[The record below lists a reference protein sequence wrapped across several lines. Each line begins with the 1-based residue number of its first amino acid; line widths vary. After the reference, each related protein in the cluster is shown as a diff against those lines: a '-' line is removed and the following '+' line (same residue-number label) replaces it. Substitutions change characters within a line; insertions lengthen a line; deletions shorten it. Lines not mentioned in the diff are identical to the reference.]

1 MTATP
6 PVRDRRIR
14 AVGDEQKA
22 ARRIQILRAAKTV
35 FAEHGFQAAT
45 MSAVARAA
53 GLSYGAV
60 YWYFGSKDALFH
72 ALIDLED
79 GELRAAIAAAVA
91 SVPPDDP
98 ERMLTSAVEATFRF
112 FEADR
117 DAVQLIFRDCY
128 SLGGKFEDHLFRIRE
143 SYVDDI
149 EAFLAAARARG
160 ALVDAPARVA
170 AFSIAALIGQLAHRR
185 LSIDDGLDAAVVAEF
200 TVHLVLD
207 GLRPR

>member
-98 ERMLTSAVEATFRF
+98 ERLLTSAVEATFRF

-149 EAFLAAARARG
+149 EAFLAATRARG

>member
-98 ERMLTSAVEATFRF
+98 ERLLTSAVEATFRF

-160 ALVDAPARVA
+160 ALVAAPARVA

>member
-1 MTATP
+1 MTAAQ

-14 AVGDEQKA
+14 AIGDEQKA
-22 ARRIQILRAAKTV
+22 ARRVQVLRAAKQV

-72 ALIDLED
+72 ALMDMED
-79 GELRAAIAAAVA
+79 GELRASITTAVVAARR
-91 SVPPDDP
+91 DDP
-98 ERMLTSAVEATFRF
+98 EHQLTSAVEATFRF

-117 DAVQLIFRDCY
+117 DAVRLIFRDSY
-128 SLGGKFEDHLFRIRE
+128 SLGGKFEDHLFRIHE

-149 EAFLAAARARG
+149 ETFLIAAHDRG
-160 ALVDAPARVA
+160 MLVDAPARVA
-170 AFSIAALIGQLAHRR
+170 AFSITALIGQLAHRR
-185 LSIDDGLDAAVVAEF
+185 LTIDDGLDAGVVARF
-200 TVHLVLD
+200 IVHLVLD

>member
-6 PVRDRRIR
+6 PLRDRRIR

-22 ARRIQILRAAKTV
+22 ARRLQILHAAKTV

-72 ALIDLED
+72 ALMDLED
-79 GELRAAIAAAVA
+79 GELRAAITAAVA
-91 SVPPDDP
+91 AAPRDDP
-98 ERMLTSAVEATFRF
+98 ERLLTSAVEATFRF
-112 FEADR
+112 FEGDR
-117 DAVQLIFRDCY
+117 DAVQLIFRDSY
-128 SLGGKFEDHLFRIRE
+128 SLGGKFEDHLFRIHE

-149 EAFLAAARARG
+149 ETFLVTAQARG
-160 ALVDAPARVA
+160 ALVDAPSRVT

-185 LSIDDGLDAAVVAEF
+185 LSIDDGLDAGVVATF
-200 TVHLVLD
+200 TVRLVLD

>member
-1 MTATP
+1 M
-6 PVRDRRIR
+6 
-14 AVGDEQKA
+14 
-22 ARRIQILRAAKTV
+22 
-35 FAEHGFQAAT
+35 
-45 MSAVARAA
+45 
-53 GLSYGAV
+53 
-60 YWYFGSKDALFH
+60 FH

-98 ERMLTSAVEATFRF
+98 ERLLTSAVEATFRF

>member
-98 ERMLTSAVEATFRF
+98 ERLLTSAVEATFRF

-170 AFSIAALIGQLAHRR
+170 AFSIAALIGQLDHRR

>member
-98 ERMLTSAVEATFRF
+98 ERLLTSAVEATFRF

-117 DAVQLIFRDCY
+117 DAVQLIFRDYY

>member
-98 ERMLTSAVEATFRF
+98 ERLLTSAVEATFRF